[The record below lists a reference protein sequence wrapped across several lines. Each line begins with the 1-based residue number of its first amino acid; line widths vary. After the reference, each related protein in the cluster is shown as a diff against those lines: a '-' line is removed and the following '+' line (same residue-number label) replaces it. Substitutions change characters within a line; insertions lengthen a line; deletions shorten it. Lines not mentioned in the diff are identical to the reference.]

1 MGKISYKTKLVVT
14 CVGLVSCLCTLQPLF
29 EAQSFKLSTQVFFS
43 RNSWYNTFEKGF
55 RHNPWK
61 RETPPLKK
69 GTTTLEKGEPPFHN
83 SSTLRQGYP
92 WKRDTLEK
100 GMMPSREPAG
110 LDNALEEEKD
120 EEMEDVEDEP
130 LEKGEEEWR
139 PGMKLRK
146 NHPSWMWKQNRKDL
160 ASKEGRNKAGKKR
173 GGGTTRT
180 ATLGKGMKTGAQT
193 LGKGMKAGGPTL
205 GKGMKAGGPTLAKG
219 LVGALLGKGWWLVG
233 ALLGKGALCCEREE
247 RARSSGFR
255 RRRRRR
261 RKTRRS
267 PTRSQSPCSDQR
279 SEGSVTASPRS
290 AASKK
295 EVESSGLAEIPEEDD
310 KPFTKMLEELKLKEA
325 APLEKGTGSA
335 DTKTEPLE
343 KGTGAAKT
351 EPLEKGTGAAKTEPL
366 EKGQE
371 SVASSAAAPPL
382 EKGKVLVDYYG
393 VLFVD
398 NTIPASSLLIMTQVS
413 WSLFFVNVWSGQ
425 SGNWVCNGV

>member
-1 MGKISYKTKLVVT
+1 MYSAAPFWSSKFQTFDPG
-14 CVGLVSCLCTLQPLF
+14 
-29 EAQSFKLSTQVFFS
+29 FFS

-173 GGGTTRT
+173 GGGTTSQNRM
-180 ATLGKGMKTGAQT
+180 ARRAVEQPQKNKDYWGSQVQQDSN
-193 LGKGMKAGGPTL
+193 PWQRDEDWCSN
-205 GKGMKAGGPTLAKG
+205 PWQRDE
-219 LVGALLGKGWWLVG
+219 GWWSNPWQRDEG
-233 ALLGKGALCCEREE
+233 WWSNPWQRGWWEHSWERDDGWWEHSWEREH
-247 RARSSGFR
+247 SW
-255 RRRRRR
+255 
-261 RKTRRS
+261 K
-267 PTRSQSPCSDQR
+267 
-279 SEGSVTASPRS
+279 GSTLTLV
-290 AASKK
+290 
-295 EVESSGLAEIPEEDD
+295 
-310 KPFTKMLEELKLKEA
+310 
-325 APLEKGTGSA
+325 KG
-335 DTKTEPLE
+335 K
-343 KGTGAAKT
+343 
-351 EPLEKGTGAAKTEPL
+351 
-366 EKGQE
+366 KGQGA
-371 SVASSAAAPPL
+371 VA
-382 EKGKVLVDYYG
+382 
-393 VLFVD
+393 
-398 NTIPASSLLIMTQVS
+398 
-413 WSLFFVNVWSGQ
+413 
-425 SGNWVCNGV
+425 